1 MPIARTASLIV
12 AASLLAISGTAH
24 ADVKAGVDAWEAGD
38 YPRAVAEWREPAERG
53 DADAQFNLAQ
63 AYRLGRGV
71 EKNLQQAESYYAKA
85 AVQGH
90 LKAADNL
97 GLVLFQ
103 DGRREQAMP
112 YIVTAAERGDPR
124 AQYLLGIE
132 HFNGDL
138 VERDWT
144 RAYALLTLANAA
156 GLPQARQAISQMD
169 GYIPLEQRHQAQLLA
184 PRLKA
189 EADARRSAAFASADL
204 DGEEDAGATFAD
216 AAEARVPVAPTQSAP
231 VAPTP
236 LVLPPVGPAPT
247 VPTPVAAAQ
256 AAIADAARVTGTQSP
271 AEAARPAPGRSPE
284 REPVATTAPAAIA
297 APAAS
302 EGPWKVQ
309 LGAFSVGGNADRLWR
324 RLAGRTELAGRTK
337 LTEREGRLTKLLAAG
352 YPSRQAADRACAAL
366 KRAGEACLVT
376 R

>member
-112 YIVTAAERGDPR
+112 YIVTAADRGDPR

-138 VERDWT
+138 VEQDWT

-156 GLPQARQAISQMD
+156 GLPQARRAISQMD
-169 GYIPLEQRHQAQLLA
+169 GYIPLEQRQQAQLLA

-189 EADARRSAAFASADL
+189 EADAQRSAAFASADL
-204 DGEEDAGATFAD
+204 DGEEDVGATFAD

-236 LVLPPVGPAPT
+236 LVLPPVGPAPAP
-247 VPTPVAAAQ
+247 PTPVAAAQ

-284 REPVATTAPAAIA
+284 REPVAPAGPA
-297 APAAS
+297 AAS

-309 LGAFSVGGNADRLWR
+309 LGAFSVGGNADKLWR